1 MKIKMNF
8 KIMFLSLFLLSGCGF
23 QPLYTQKET
32 LINQT
37 AAIQINPIS
46 GNGGYQMG
54 LILKDKLNPDDIQ
67 VSKKYKLTV
76 VLQQPKYANQSI
88 RSDNFASLES
98 MMLSANYQLTDLSN
112 QKTLISSSV
121 NSNGLFN
128 LIKDPYATVVAQDKL
143 YDNLIQLM
151 GNDIAMHILSYFKE
165 EEP

>member
-1 MKIKMNF
+1 MNF
-8 KIMFLSLFLLSGCGF
+8 KIMFWGLFLLSGCGF

-37 AAIQINPIS
+37 AAVQINPIA

-98 MMLSANYQLTDLSN
+98 MMLSADYQLTDLSN

-151 GNDIAMHILSYFKE
+151 GNDIAMHVLSYFKE
-165 EEP
+165 EKP